1 MLVPYAAA
9 GADAAP
15 MNAVFAEAKKYGVWP
30 MPHFNRLQLT
40 PPLNL
45 SEDDAREGLAGIDA
59 ALTVA
64 DSYYEG

>member
-1 MLVPYAAA
+1 
-9 GADAAP
+9 
-15 MNAVFAEAKKYGVWP
+15 MNAVFAEAKKHGVWP

-45 SEDDAREGLAGIDA
+45 SEDEAREGLAGIDA